1 MYYVVLGCTWSYLV
15 EVLDALVNLNVER
28 IKGRFVEV
36 VGAITTPPTFKTHLV
51 GISGLDRN
59 PPGVYQVF
67 LRPVCTKSHFGFKT
81 SIYRIYSLYIL
92 RTRLS
97 WWWKR
102 EELKMADLLL
112 QFRGKGVKMGGGGW
126 ALTIYWANSPWYPPK
141 VKTLC
146 LEFTSWEERRILTS
160 CDTKLVEVAP

>member
-15 EVLDALVNLNVER
+15 EVLEALVNLNVER

-67 LRPVCTKSHFGFKT
+67 LRPDVLNHISVLKHRD
-81 SIYRIYSLYIL
+81 IEYIHYIF
-92 RTRLS
+92 S
-97 WWWKR
+97 GQDYGDD
-102 EELKMADLLL
+102 EN
-112 QFRGKGVKMGGGGW
+112 VK
-126 ALTIYWANSPWYPPK
+126 N
-141 VKTLC
+141 
-146 LEFTSWEERRILTS
+146 
-160 CDTKLVEVAP
+160 

>member
-36 VGAITTPPTFKTHLV
+36 VAAITTPPTFKTHLV

-67 LRPVCTKSHFGFKT
+67 VQPECNKSHFVFLKDRY
-81 SIYRIYSLYIL
+81 IEYIHYIL
-92 RTRLS
+92 TGQDDS
-97 WWWKR
+97 DD
-102 EELKMADLLL
+102 EN
-112 QFRGKGVKMGGGGW
+112 VK
-126 ALTIYWANSPWYPPK
+126 N
-141 VKTLC
+141 
-146 LEFTSWEERRILTS
+146 
-160 CDTKLVEVAP
+160 

>member
-1 MYYVVLGCTWSYLV
+1 MYYVVLGCFWSYLV

-28 IKGRFVEV
+28 IRGRFVEV

-67 LRPVCTKSHFGFKT
+67 LRPDVLNHISVLKH
-81 SIYRIYSLYIL
+81 RIYSLYIL
-92 RTRLS
+92 RTKLW